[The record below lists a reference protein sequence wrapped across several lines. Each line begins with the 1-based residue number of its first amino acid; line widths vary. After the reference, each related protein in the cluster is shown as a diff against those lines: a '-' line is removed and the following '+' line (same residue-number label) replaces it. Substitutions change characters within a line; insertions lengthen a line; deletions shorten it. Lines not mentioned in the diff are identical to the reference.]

1 MPSEP
6 PGARPPTARIPRCS
20 PAERGYDVE
29 QVDDVLAGVRAALGG
44 APDGF
49 APDGSAPDGPAAGE
63 DPRALTSTQV
73 RAVVFAAARGGY
85 RPEAVDELL
94 EAAEDALAAAER
106 EQCLRAR
113 GPEAW
118 QEHVD
123 ALARLLRNRLDRPR
137 TQRFRRPSRPRA
149 QGYSAAHVDVL
160 CERLGARLAGAAP
173 LEPAELR
180 RAVFPPAQGERSY
193 EEQQV
198 DAFLD
203 RAVQLLLAVR

>member
-1 MPSEP
+1 MPPDRPGP
-6 PGARPPTARIPRCS
+6 PAAPARVPRCAES
-20 PAERGYDVE
+20 ERGYDVA
-29 QVDDVLAGVRAALGG
+29 QVDDLLAAVRAALQ
-44 APDGF
+44 PD
-49 APDGSAPDGPAAGE
+49 PAATGPE
-63 DPRALTSTQV
+63 GCSGPVLSTQV
-73 RAVVFAAARGGY
+73 RAAVFTGARGGY

-94 EAAEDALAAAER
+94 EAAEDALAEAER
-106 EQCLRAR
+106 EQCLRTR

-123 ALARLLRNRLDRPR
+123 ALTGLLRNRLDRPR
-137 TQRFRRPSRPRA
+137 TQRFRRPSRARA

-160 CERLGARLAGAAP
+160 CERLGARLEGTAP

-180 RAVFPPAQGERSY
+180 GAVFPPAHGERSY

-203 RAVQLLLAVR
+203 RAVQLLLASR

>member
-1 MPSEP
+1 MPSER
-6 PGARPPTARIPRCS
+6 PGAPPATSRIPRC
-20 PAERGYDVE
+20 AEAQRGYDVA
-29 QVDDVLAGVRAALGG
+29 QVDDFLAAVHAALQDAPPGPGPEHGSGTVLSTLVRAA
-44 APDGF
+44 
-49 APDGSAPDGPAAGE
+49 
-63 DPRALTSTQV
+63 
-73 RAVVFAAARGGY
+73 VFAGARGGY

-94 EAAEDALAAAER
+94 DAAEESLAAAER
-106 EQCLRAR
+106 ERCLRAR

-118 QEHVD
+118 QEHLD
-123 ALARLLRNRLDRPR
+123 ALTRLLRNRLDRPR
-137 TQRFRRPSRPRA
+137 TQRFRRPSRARA

-160 CERLGARLAGAAP
+160 CERLGARLEGAAP

-203 RAVQLLLAVR
+203 RAVQLLLASR

>member
-1 MPSEP
+1 MTSERA
-6 PGARPPTARIPRCS
+6 GIRPATDRVPRCGEG
-20 PAERGYDVE
+20 ERGYDVSE
-29 QVDDVLAGVRAALGG
+29 VDELLAAVDAALQDHPAGTGAGERAVAVVSAQVRAA
-44 APDGF
+44 
-49 APDGSAPDGPAAGE
+49 
-63 DPRALTSTQV
+63 
-73 RAVVFAAARGGY
+73 VFAGARGGY

-94 EAAEDALAAAER
+94 DAAEDALSAAER
-106 EQCLRAR
+106 ERFLRAR

-118 QEHVD
+118 QERLD
-123 ALARLLRNRLDRPR
+123 GLSMLLRNRLDRPR

-160 CERLGARLAGAAP
+160 CERLGARLDGRAA
-173 LEPAELR
+173 LAPAELR

-203 RAVQLLLAVR
+203 RAVELLLALR

>member
-1 MPSEP
+1 MPPERPGDP
-6 PGARPPTARIPRCS
+6 PATSRIPRCAE
-20 PAERGYDVE
+20 AERGYDVV
-29 QVDDVLAGVRAALGG
+29 QVDDFLAAVHAALQD
-44 APDGF
+44 APPG
-49 APDGSAPDGPAAGE
+49 PGPEHGSGSV
-63 DPRALTSTQV
+63 LSTQV
-73 RAVVFAAARGGY
+73 RAAVFAGARGGY

-94 EAAEDALAAAER
+94 DAAEDSLAAAER
-106 EQCLRAR
+106 ERCLRAR

-118 QEHVD
+118 QEHLD
-123 ALARLLRNRLDRPR
+123 ALTRLLRNRLDRPR

-160 CERLGARLAGAAP
+160 CERLGARLEGAAP
-173 LEPAELR
+173 LDPAELR

-203 RAVQLLLAVR
+203 RAVQLLLASP

>member
-1 MPSEP
+1 MPSERPGVP
-6 PGARPPTARIPRCS
+6 PVTSRIPRCAE
-20 PAERGYDVE
+20 AERGYDVA
-29 QVDDVLAGVRAALGG
+29 QVDDLLAAVHAALQD
-44 APDGF
+44 APPG
-49 APDGSAPDGPAAGE
+49 PGPEHGSGTV
-63 DPRALTSTQV
+63 LSTQV
-73 RAVVFAAARGGY
+73 RAAVFAGARGGY

-94 EAAEDALAAAER
+94 DAAEESLAAAER
-106 EQCLRAR
+106 ERCLRAR

-118 QEHVD
+118 QEHLD
-123 ALARLLRNRLDRPR
+123 ALTRLLRNRLDRPR

-160 CERLGARLAGAAP
+160 CERLGARLVGAAP

-203 RAVQLLLAVR
+203 RAVQLLLASR

>member
-1 MPSEP
+1 MPPER
-6 PGARPPTARIPRCS
+6 PGAPPATSRIPRCAE
-20 PAERGYDVE
+20 AERGYDVA
-29 QVDDVLAGVRAALGG
+29 QVDDFLAAVHAALQD
-44 APDGF
+44 APPG
-49 APDGSAPDGPAAGE
+49 PGPEYGSGVV
-63 DPRALTSTQV
+63 LSTQV
-73 RAVVFAAARGGY
+73 RAAVFAGARGGY

-94 EAAEDALAAAER
+94 DAVEESLAAAER
-106 EQCLRAR
+106 ERCLRAR

-118 QEHVD
+118 QEHLD
-123 ALARLLRNRLDRPR
+123 ALTRLLRNRLDRPR

-160 CERLGARLAGAAP
+160 CERLGARLEGAAP

-203 RAVQLLLAVR
+203 RAVQLLLASG

>member
-1 MPSEP
+1 MPP
-6 PGARPPTARIPRCS
+6 DRPGARPATARIPRCAE
-20 PAERGYDVE
+20 AERGYDVV
-29 QVDDVLAGVRAALGG
+29 QVDELLAAVRAALQD
-44 APDGF
+44 APPG
-49 APDGSAPDGPAAGE
+49 PGPAHRSEAV
-63 DPRALTSTQV
+63 LSTQV
-73 RAVVFAAARGGY
+73 RAAVFADARGGY
-85 RPEAVDELL
+85 RPEAVDGLL
-94 EAAEDALAAAER
+94 DAAEDALAAAER
-106 EQCLRAR
+106 EQCLRDR

-160 CERLGARLAGAAP
+160 CERLGARLEGAAD
-173 LEPAELR
+173 LAPAELR

-203 RAVQLLLAVR
+203 RAVQLLLASR

>member
-29 QVDDVLAGVRAALGG
+29 QVDDVLVAVRAALGDAPDG
-44 APDGF
+44 PAPDGF
-49 APDGSAPDGPAAGE
+49 APVGPAGE
-63 DPRALTSTQV
+63 RPRALTSTQV
-73 RAVVFAAARGGY
+73 RAVAFAAARGGY

-106 EQCLRAR
+106 EQCLRVR

-160 CERLGARLAGAAP
+160 CERLGARLTGAVP